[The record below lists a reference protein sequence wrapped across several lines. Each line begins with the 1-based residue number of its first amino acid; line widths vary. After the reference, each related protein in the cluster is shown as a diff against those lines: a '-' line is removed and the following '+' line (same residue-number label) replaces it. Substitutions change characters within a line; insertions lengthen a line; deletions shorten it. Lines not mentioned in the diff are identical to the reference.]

1 MRIHFSAEKPCVLR
15 LGGALAGSIGE
26 AEKFADCNDETIF
39 AEFLPDDGDLM
50 PLAFRIGEPFFAAPP
65 ACADVYRYDCGA
77 DIFVRFSPRN
87 AAMRVLAQAR
97 FSDTLATVFSEGTT
111 QLSLDRGGKFA
122 LFSLPA
128 ADRYELKEEHVG
140 KERFFFAEC
149 VRKKQTRLCIYSDD
163 LREVFRGLAG
173 DYTWGETLTV
183 RFAADDI
190 AGHTVVRTLRAEAG
204 SLHETGRTV
213 RPREGF
219 AFESLHEKLIPFAFF
234 QELLAGGDPAPLLT
248 PALAERAD
256 LLRDYLGDFC
266 GVYLPK
272 EIFYLV
278 HGPVN
283 AVGLIYRRAENAF
296 DVKFYRTELKDRMI
310 ANISPVE

>member
-65 ACADVYRYDCGA
+65 ACADVYRYNCGA

-111 QLSLDRGGKFA
+111 QLSLDRDGKFA

-128 ADRYELKEEHVG
+128 ADRYELKEERVG
-140 KERFFFAEC
+140 GEHFFFAEC
-149 VRKKQTRLCIYSDD
+149 VRKKQTLLCIYSDD
-163 LREVFRGLAG
+163 EREVFRGLAD
-173 DYTWGETLTV
+173 DYTCTETLTV

-190 AGHTVVRTLRAEAG
+190 AGHTVARTLRAEAG
-204 SLHETGRTV
+204 SLLETSRTV

-219 AFESLHEKLIPFAFF
+219 SFESLHEKLIPFAFF

-278 HGPVN
+278 HGPAN